1 MPDTPCTLSDDRR
14 SAAQQRLRLGFAGTP
29 EFAATILRALLASN
43 HDLALVLT
51 QPDRPTGR
59 GRKLKPSPVKALAL
73 AHQLTLRDP
82 ATLKNASLAD
92 DHLDLLIVAAYGL
105 ILPDHI
111 LGAPHLGCLNVHASL
126 LPRWRG
132 AAPVERAMIAGDSE
146 TGVCLMQM
154 DSGLDTGPVYDCERL
169 IISATETGGQLEGR
183 LASAGARLL
192 VASLPRIE
200 GMIPSPQPEEGI
212 TYAHKITARDNQIH
226 WRDPAQSIVR
236 RIQALADRQPVTV
249 FSAAGTGSAATRGD
263 SVRIRLLSAVVSS
276 SSNSTGGPDPDSTL
290 TPPGT
295 IIGVNREG
303 LEVACGQDRVLIR
316 MLQLNRGKGIPMVA
330 SQAANGY
337 PDILGPG
344 AVLLDRLPS

>member
-1 MPDTPCTLSDDRR
+1 LIDDRR
-14 SAAQQRLRLGFAGTP
+14 SSAQQRLRLGFAGTP

-43 HDLALVLT
+43 HELALVLT

-59 GRKLKPSPVKALAL
+59 GRKLKPSPVKVLAL
-73 AHQLTLRDP
+73 THQLTLRDP
-82 ATLKNASLAD
+82 ATLKNASLTD

-111 LGAPHLGCLNVHASL
+111 LRAPRLGCLNVHASL

-146 TGVCLMQM
+146 IGVCLMQM
-154 DSGLDTGPVYDCERL
+154 DSGLDTGSVYDCERL
-169 IISATETGGQLEGR
+169 IISATETGGQLEDR
-183 LASAGARLL
+183 LASAGAQLL

-212 TYAHKITARDNQIH
+212 TYAHKITARDNQID
-226 WRDPAQSIVR
+226 WGDSAQSIVR

-249 FSAAGTGSAATRGD
+249 FSTGRDSAATRGD
-263 SVRIRLLSAVVSS
+263 SVRIRLLSAVIGAAGSS
-276 SSNSTGGPDPDSTL
+276 GSTDPDSTI

-295 IIGVNREG
+295 IIGIDREG
-303 LEVACGQDRVLIR
+303 LEVACGQGRAHIR
-316 MLQLNRGKGIPMVA
+316 MLQLNRGKGVPMAA